1 VNIPDADGIPTWFL
15 SELTPAVNL
24 NFDPTIGVT
33 GLSNSPSV
41 EFGVFPNPA
50 SDQLAWKVKSNEA
63 SSMNVSLIDVN
74 GKVVFNKTI
83 SGKIASYQDTLSLD
97 SFSNGVYTL
106 QLKTNNGIQSQKVVI
121 AH

>member
-1 VNIPDADGIPTWFL
+1 M
-15 SELTPAVNL
+15 TPAVNL

-33 GLSNSPSV
+33 GLSTNPSV

-50 SDQLAWKVKSNEA
+50 SDQLSWKVKSNEA
-63 SSMNVSLIDVN
+63 SSMNVNLIDVN

-83 SGKIASYQDTLSLD
+83 SGKIASYQDTLSLA

-106 QLKTNNGIQSQKVVI
+106 ELKTNSGVQTQKVVI